1 METAQT
7 KGCWEMC
14 TMFQFQSFPC
24 SGAYVNGQNTRKK
37 YIYIKIKT
45 DNQTQAAVISVTAT

>member
-1 METAQT
+1 
-7 KGCWEMC
+7 MC

-37 YIYIKIKT
+37 KYTYIKIKT
-45 DNQTQAAVISVTAT
+45 DNHTQAAVISVTAT